1 MYENMILSGR
11 ILRFSEIDFPVVTK
25 TYWKY
30 KKEYIYIYIYIYI
43 YMQNNIFKTYLS
55 SAAQQSTS

>member
-30 KKEYIYIYIYIYI
+30 KKEYIYIYIY
-43 YMQNNIFKTYLS
+43 MQNNIFKTYLS

>member
-30 KKEYIYIYIYIYI
+30 KKEYIYIYIYIYAKQHF
-43 YMQNNIFKTYLS
+43 QNLSFICS
-55 SAAQQSTS
+55 SAID